1 VITLDKPATRGTPV
15 KIAILLLNQGRG
27 SGEVARQHARHLI
40 ALGHEIHFIHPRVGE
55 GVAGAH
61 NHDVLLHTGTMPVH
75 EYLPSASADQKAVS
89 RMGFDEAAAYLPVY
103 EAALEKVAAEVD
115 LFIGHHANL
124 TAVATARVARRAGKP
139 YALFLH
145 GTGIEPRHEGGFD
158 DRIWELIEDA
168 IRGAAGILVTTDYV
182 RDELVRP
189 IVDLPVERFLVLPCG
204 VDLEEF
210 RPGAG
215 AKLRAKYELPAD
227 YVICPGALT
236 AMKGPQNVVEASRAY
251 SDLAPTVF
259 IGDGELRAELESALG
274 ERGRFLG
281 FVPAADKAALIC
293 GAAVLAA
300 APEKREHFGII
311 YAEAL
316 AGGTL
321 SAAYE
326 GGGVGSIITPE
337 VGRMAERSPAALG
350 AAVRELLSLPGE
362 ERERMTKA
370 ARERA
375 EALYDY
381 PKLVAGLDTWLEGL
395 VTP

>member
-1 VITLDKPATRGTPV
+1 MN
-15 KIAILLLNQGRG
+15 IAIQLLNQGRG
-27 SGEVARQHARHLI
+27 SGEVARQHARHLV
-40 ALGHEIHFIHPRVGE
+40 ARGHEVHFIHPRVGE
-55 GVAGAH
+55 GVAGAR
-61 NHDVLLHTGTMPVH
+61 NHDVVLHTEVMPVH
-75 EYLPSASADQKAVS
+75 EYLPSASANQKAVS
-89 RMGFDEAAAYLPVY
+89 RMSFDEAAAYLPAY
-103 EAALEKVAAEVD
+103 ESALEKAADGVD

-158 DRIWELIEDA
+158 DRIWELIDDA

-189 IVDLPVERFLVLPCG
+189 IVNLPETRFLVLPCG

-215 AKLRAKYELPAD
+215 AELRAKYELPAD

-236 AMKGPQNVVEASRAY
+236 AMKGPQNVVDASRAY

-274 ERGRFLG
+274 ERGCFLG

-293 GAAVLAA
+293 GATVLAA

-316 AGGTL
+316 AGGTMP
-321 SAAYE
+321 AAYE
-326 GGGVGSIITPE
+326 GGGVASIITPE

-350 AAVRELLSLPGE
+350 AIVRELLSLPRDQ
-362 ERERMTKA
+362 RERMARA

-381 PKLVAGLDTWLEGL
+381 PALVARLEAWLKGL
-395 VTP
+395 VIP